1 MNCKQFESQIE
12 QMEDRSLAL
21 SPEASQ
27 HASGCL
33 HCTELKNDMAF
44 ILKMVQDLPLEAE
57 PPARMWQNI
66 EASLRAEGIIKPV
79 LDISAAK
86 SSRTRLFTFP
96 NWAMATAAAVVILVG
111 GVVYNVTHQNIVLNN
126 PNNIGQTSKVVLDEE
141 FDKAFLAE
149 VEKTAPTMK
158 PVYEKNLKN
167 VNKFISDAKEA
178 VDADPNDTEAVA
190 LLHDAQSQKALLVD
204 VATSQSMR

>member
-12 QMEDRSLAL
+12 LMDDRSLAL
-21 SPEASQ
+21 SPEAMQ
-27 HASGCL
+27 HASGCRA
-33 HCTELKNDMAF
+33 CTEMKNDMAL
-44 ILKMVQDLPLEAE
+44 ILDMAQSLPFEAE
-57 PPARMWQNI
+57 PPAHLWQNI
-66 EASLRAEGIIKPV
+66 EASLHSEGIIKPV
-79 LDISAAK
+79 VEISATK
-86 SSRTRLFTFP
+86 STRVRLFAFP
-96 NWAMATAAAVVILVG
+96 NWAMAAAAAVVILVG
-111 GVVYNVTHQNIVLNN
+111 GAVYNTKYSTVQFQNNSGN
-126 PNNIGQTSKVVLDEE
+126 TAKVVLDEE

-190 LLHDAQSQKALLVD
+190 LLRDAQSQKAMLVD